1 MPLVDINT
9 LWRCETCYHDH
20 YGRCT
25 NKEQCKDHEKYRPAY
40 SKLEVVEVTN
50 DRKTD

>member
-40 SKLEVVEVTN
+40 SKLEIVEVN
-50 DRKTD
+50 K